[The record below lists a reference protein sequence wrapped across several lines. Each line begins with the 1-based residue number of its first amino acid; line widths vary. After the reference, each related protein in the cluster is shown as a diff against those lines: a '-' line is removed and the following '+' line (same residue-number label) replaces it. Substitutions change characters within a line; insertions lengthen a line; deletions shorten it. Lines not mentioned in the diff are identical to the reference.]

1 LAKDGGLATLE
12 TSMSETGPS
21 LSKSR
26 FLAGLQCP
34 KRLYLEVHH
43 RDLATPTPPATQ
55 RIFNTGHEVGNR
67 AQQQFPDGILIE
79 AEYYEKQ
86 KALDTTTAAVA
97 SGKNALFE
105 PAFLYDN
112 VFIRIDVLRPNS
124 DTTWDLIEAKSVLT
138 VSDTH
143 VIDAAVQRY
152 VTEGA
157 GLSVNRCC
165 IMHLNRDCTFPDLS
179 NLFILEDVTA
189 QVAKLLPS
197 IPDQVA
203 EFNQIIA
210 RTEPPNIPIG
220 KHCDAPYMCQF
231 KEHCWQHVSE
241 PSIFSIPRIS
251 AKKIDQLVS
260 QGITSIHYISDDF
273 KLSENQQRHVDV
285 FKNNKPQILWPAICD
300 QLATLQYPLHFLD
313 FETQMEAIPRLP
325 GLRPFN
331 QYPFQF
337 SLHILHENG
346 NLDNFEYLHR
356 DASDPREPLAK
367 ALLDTIDPTGTIIA
381 YNASFEIRVIGNLA
395 WRIPS
400 LRHSLYSLRDRFF
413 DLLPIFRDY
422 YFHPGFLGSNSIKD
436 ILPVLVPELSYSN
449 LEVHGGDE
457 AQLAWA
463 ELITT
468 DDESRRLQL
477 AASLF
482 AYCRLDTLAM
492 VRLYEALRAESSQ
505 TI

>member
-1 LAKDGGLATLE
+1 METKMPATK
-12 TSMSETGPS
+12 PS

-26 FLAGLQCP
+26 FLAGRQCV

-55 RIFNTGHEVGNR
+55 RIFNTGHEVGHR
-67 AQQQFPDGILIE
+67 AQQQFPGGILID

-86 KALDTTTAAVA
+86 KALDTTETAIA

-105 PAFLYDN
+105 PAFLFDN
-112 VFIRIDVLRPNS
+112 VFIRVDVLRPS
-124 DTTWDLIEAKSVLT
+124 GTTWDLIEVKSVLT
-138 VSDTH
+138 VSETH

-157 GLSVNRCC
+157 GLTINRCF
-165 IMHLNRDCTFPDLS
+165 IMHLRRDCTFPDLS
-179 NLFILEDVTA
+179 NLFILDDVTA

-197 IPDQVA
+197 IPGQVA
-203 EFNQIIA
+203 AFNQIIA
-210 RTEPPNIPIG
+210 RTEIPDIPIG
-220 KHCDAPYMCQF
+220 KHCDSPYGCQF
-231 KEHCWQHVSE
+231 KEHCWQHVTE
-241 PSIFSIPRIS
+241 PSIFIIPRIS

-260 QGITSIHYISDDF
+260 QGITSIHDIFDDF
-273 KLSENQQRHVDV
+273 KLSENQRRHVDV
-285 FKNNKPQILWPAICD
+285 FKNNRPQILWPAIRD
-300 QLATLQYPLHFLD
+300 QLTTLKFPLHFLD
-313 FETQMEAIPRLP
+313 FETEMSPIPRLP

-337 SLHILHENG
+337 SLHILHEDG
-346 NLDNFEYLHR
+346 NLDHFEYLQR

-367 ALLDTIDPTGTIIA
+367 ALLDTIDPSGTIIA

-400 LRHSLYSLRDRFF
+400 LRQSLYRLRDRFF

-436 ILPVLVPELSYSN
+436 VLPILVPDLSYSN
-449 LEVHGGDE
+449 LDVHGGDE

-468 DDESRRLQL
+468 DDDSRRLQL
-477 AASLF
+477 AASLL

-492 VRLYEALRAESSQ
+492 VRLYQ
-505 TI
+505 TLQRDLEQYGSITFHG

>member
-1 LAKDGGLATLE
+1 MDAKMPNTK
-12 TSMSETGPS
+12 PS

-26 FLAGLQCP
+26 FLAALQCV

-55 RIFNTGHEVGNR
+55 RIFNTGHEVGRR

-86 KALDTTTAAVA
+86 KALDTATAAVA
-97 SGKNALFE
+97 SGENSLFE
-105 PAFLYDN
+105 PAFLFDN
-112 VFIRIDVLRPNS
+112 IFIRVDVLRPNS
-124 DTTWDLIEAKSVLT
+124 TTWDLIEVKSVLT

-152 VTEGA
+152 VAEGT
-157 GLSVNRCC
+157 GLTINKCF

-179 NLFILEDVTA
+179 NLFILDDVTP
-189 QVAKLLPS
+189 QVAKLLSS
-197 IPDQVA
+197 IPDQVTT
-203 EFNQIIA
+203 FNQII
-210 RTEPPNIPIG
+210 TDSETPDIPIG
-220 KHCDAPYMCQF
+220 RHCDSPYTCQF
-231 KEHCWQHVSE
+231 REHCWQHVTE

-251 AKKIDQLVS
+251 SKKIDQLIS
-260 QGITSIHYISDDF
+260 QGVTSINDIADDF
-273 KLSENQQRHVDV
+273 PLSENQRRHVDV

-337 SLHILHENG
+337 SLHILNEDG
-346 NLDNFEYLHR
+346 ALDHFEYLHR
-356 DASDPREPLAK
+356 DASDPRAPLAK

-400 LRHSLYSLRDRFF
+400 LRHSLYRLRDRFF

-436 ILPVLVPELSYSN
+436 VLPVLVPDLTYSELD
-449 LEVHGGDE
+449 VHGGDE

-463 ELITT
+463 ALITT
-468 DDESRRLQL
+468 DDQSKRIEL
-477 AASLF
+477 ATSLL

-492 VRLYEALRAESSQ
+492 VRLYQ
-505 TI
+505 TLQKDLEQHGSVAFPG

>member
-1 LAKDGGLATLE
+1 MDTKMPNTK
-12 TSMSETGPS
+12 PS

-26 FLAGLQCP
+26 FLAGLQCT

-55 RIFNTGHEVGNR
+55 RIFNTGHEVGER
-67 AQQQFPDGILIE
+67 AQLQFPGGILID

-86 KALDTTTAAVA
+86 KALDTTTEAIA

-105 PAFLYDN
+105 PAFLFNN
-112 VFIRIDVLRPNS
+112 VFIRIDILRPTGDS
-124 DTTWDLIEAKSVLT
+124 SWDLIEVKSVLT
-138 VSDTH
+138 VSETH
-143 VIDAAVQRY
+143 IIDATVQRY

-157 GLSVNRCC
+157 GLTINKCY

-179 NLFILEDVTA
+179 NLFILGDVTP

-203 EFNQIIA
+203 EFYQIIA
-210 RTEPPNIPIG
+210 RTETPNIPIG
-220 KHCDAPYMCQF
+220 KHCDSPYTCQF
-231 KEHCWQHVSE
+231 REHCWQHVTE

-251 AKKIDQLVS
+251 AKKIDMLIS
-260 QGITSIHYISDDF
+260 QGITSIHDTPDDF

-285 FKNNKPQILWPAICD
+285 FKNNRPQILWPAIRD

-337 SLHILHENG
+337 SLHILHEDG
-346 NLDNFEYLHR
+346 NLDHFEYLHR

-367 ALLDTIDPTGTIIA
+367 ALIDTIDPSGTIMA

-400 LRHSLYSLRDRFF
+400 LRHSLYRLRDRFF

-436 ILPVLVPELSYSN
+436 VLPVLVPDLSYSN
-449 LEVHGGDE
+449 LEVHDGGD
-457 AQLAWA
+457 AQLAWD
-463 ELITT
+463 EIITT
-468 DDESRRLQL
+468 DDKSRRIEL
-477 AASLF
+477 AASLL

-492 VRLYEALRAESSQ
+492 VRLYKSLQNGSSIKD
-505 TI
+505 TRKKSG

>member
-1 LAKDGGLATLE
+1 MDTK
-12 TSMSETGPS
+12 MPETGPS

-26 FLAGLQCP
+26 FLAGRQCA

-55 RIFNTGHEVGNR
+55 RIFNTGHEVGHR
-67 AQQQFPDGILIE
+67 AQQQFPNGILID

-86 KALDTTTAAVA
+86 KALDTTKEAVA
-97 SGKNALFE
+97 SGKNAFFE

-112 VFIRIDVLRPNS
+112 VFIRIDVLRPNG
-124 DTTWDLIEAKSVLT
+124 DTWDLIEVKSVLT

-143 VIDAAVQRY
+143 IIDAAVQRY

-157 GLSVNRCC
+157 GLTINKCY
-165 IMHLNRDCTFPDLS
+165 IMHLCRDCEFPDLS
-179 NLFILEDVTA
+179 NLFILDDVTP
-189 QVAKLLPS
+189 QVANLLPT

-203 EFNQIIA
+203 TFNQIIA
-210 RTEPPNIPIG
+210 DSETPDIPIG
-220 KHCDAPYMCQF
+220 KHCDSPYTCLF
-231 KEHCWQHVSE
+231 KAHCWQHVAE
-241 PSIFSIPRIS
+241 PSIFCIPRIS

-260 QGITSIHYISDDF
+260 QGITSIHEIADDF
-273 KLSENQQRHVDV
+273 KLSENQRRHVDV

-300 QLATLQYPLHFLD
+300 QLATLQYPIHFLD

-337 SLHILHENG
+337 SLHILHEDG
-346 NLDNFEYLHR
+346 TLDHFEYLHR

-367 ALLDTIDPTGTIIA
+367 ALIDTVDPTGTIIA

-400 LRHSLYSLRDRFF
+400 LRHSLYRLRDRFF

-422 YFHPGFLGSNSIKD
+422 YFHAGFLGSNSIKD
-436 ILPVLVPELSYSN
+436 VLPVLVPELSYTN
-449 LEVHGGDE
+449 LDVHGGDE
-457 AQLAWA
+457 VQLAWL

-468 DDESRRLQL
+468 DDQSKRLEL
-477 AASLF
+477 ATSLL

-492 VRLYEALRAESSQ
+492 VRLYQ
-505 TI
+505 TLQRDLEQYRSIVLPG